1 MNQVYLGLGTNLGDK
16 ENNLLLAIEK
26 IKHDL
31 GEIEKVSSFY
41 ESEPWGFESDSH
53 FVNAV
58 VKVITLLN
66 PFEVLVKIQ
75 EIEHQ
80 MGRIKSKKGY
90 EDRLI
95 DIDILYYND
104 EIIESE
110 TLTIPHPH
118 IKKRDFVL
126 NPLLEIDS
134 NLVCPKFKLPLKSI
148 I

>member
-1 MNQVYLGLGTNLGDK
+1 MNQVYLGLGTNLGNK

-26 IKHDL
+26 IKFEL
-31 GEIEKVSSFY
+31 GEIEKVSTFY
-41 ESEPWGFESDSH
+41 ESEPWGFESESN

-58 VKVITLLN
+58 VKVATLLN
-66 PFEVLVKIQ
+66 PFEVLAKIQ

-95 DIDILYYND
+95 DIDILYFND
-104 EIIESE
+104 EIIENE

-126 NPLLEIDS
+126 NPLLEIDP
-134 NLVCPKFKLPLKSI
+134 NLICPRSKKFLKYEI
-148 I
+148 